1 MAGTVIVPWYA
12 TGFRADA
19 LEEALNAVA
28 ASALRYGASSY
39 AASIA
44 RAMTATASSSSRP
57 SRITSTGN
65 ATGRDRR

>member
-28 ASALRYGASSY
+28 AVACFWAAGKVYRVGMLLYGKLPSPRQVLAVLRS
-39 AASIA
+39 
-44 RAMTATASSSSRP
+44 
-57 SRITSTGN
+57 
-65 ATGRDRR
+65 